1 MGVVERRRRLKQAIG
16 MATVQINVPK
26 ELLELAAAGEID
38 LSASAVRIIALELFR
53 ERRISLERA
62 ARLSGV
68 CLEDFMKFSAERQV
82 PMHYT
87 VEDWRQ
93 DQETAAELKL

>member
-1 MGVVERRRRLKQAIG
+1 
-16 MATVQINVPK
+16 MATVQIDVPK
-26 ELLELAAAGEID
+26 ELLELAAAGEMD

-62 ARLSGV
+62 ARLAGV

-82 PMHYT
+82 HMHYT
-87 VEDWRQ
+87 AEDWRQ